1 MFLTFLQLKMVWH
14 VSVLRPNVE
23 KKNILEQMYTF
34 HLLAFELLSQ
44 TLDIP
49 VTLNLHKYAFQ
60 RDCKIFLCI

>member
-1 MFLTFLQLKMVWH
+1 MW
-14 VSVLRPNVE
+14 
-23 KKNILEQMYTF
+23 KKKILEQMYTF